1 MELRD
6 LIRLYDPLP
15 SAHPG
20 VTSPVLYLHACVCVQ
35 QRQVVYVSKFQA
47 TVTIVAGSLLPPV
60 CANRRATRYRL
71 SPRADT
77 PAWWHGVF
85 NGERLSAVVLV
96 CLQRSVQKQTVQI
109 LERGIKMRGVKVA
122 LVS

>member
-1 MELRD
+1 MFQNSR
-6 LIRLYDPLP
+6 
-15 SAHPG
+15 
-20 VTSPVLYLHACVCVQ
+20 Q
-35 QRQVVYVSKFQA
+35 QLQLMPARCF
-47 TVTIVAGSLLPPV
+47 LLF
-60 CANRRATRYRL
+60 CANGRATRYRL

-77 PAWWHGVF
+77 PARWHGVF

-122 LVS
+122 FVS